1 MLDITH
7 MFCKCLCIFFFL
19 RESFIPNQSISGRVY
34 ALNMWNREF
43 KTNTLDKDAA
53 RRFRDTVFCV
63 GGKQPE
69 EKTSKD
75 YLGHEPSTGPYFQW
89 LNI

>member
-1 MLDITH
+1 MLGIIH
-7 MFCKCLCIFFFL
+7 MFCKCRCIFFSL
-19 RESFIPNQSISGRVY
+19 QTDFISNPLISGRVF

-69 EKTSKD
+69 EKTLRD
-75 YLGHEPSTGPYFQW
+75 YLGHEPSTGPYFKW

>member
-1 MLDITH
+1 
-7 MFCKCLCIFFFL
+7 
-19 RESFIPNQSISGRVY
+19 
-34 ALNMWNREF
+34 MWNHEF
-43 KTNTLDKDAA
+43 KTNTLDKAAA

-69 EKTSKD
+69 EKTLRD
-75 YLGHEPSTGPYFQW
+75 YLGHEPITSPYFEW